1 MALPMGN
8 LPAAPANLGS
18 DSDGRQEYFDALNK
32 TLSALEQRGN
42 QGINWWNVAGQF
54 FNPGRTGQ
62 FSESLGNV
70 ATTVG
75 RDVEKQQEYALPIAQ
90 MRATIAGQ
98 KYQVGNET
106 KALGLLAKALDTSPE
121 KANEI
126 VSSGEMTPDMI
137 SKVPSGL
144 YVMINKLDPKLG
156 DGIKNAFSMDVER
169 RKLVN
174 DEVKNGLSV
183 TDLKAKYGDAITQY
197 LPVQL
202 QPKPKSEGKAETTP
216 SEILSPKNLASD
228 IERDFGVK
236 LGPLALE
243 RNKDQQKDLG
253 DRAAKG
259 EPGIY
264 KPAPVVEGKET
275 YHADAID
282 VPRTVPE
289 SYMNARGYYRPD
301 PKGDPVHYVR
311 KPTTTAKTTP
321 QSAPAAG
328 DEDLSAL
335 PLAERSKV
343 MTSRTEAS
351 DKRYGDQLTEVS
363 KWVPSTTEQTDSR
376 LRELYNIA
384 DSKYG
389 PRIFGI
395 MQQQG
400 LISGLQNAAQ
410 EGITAGRLGSV
421 SAPVKTFLEKVKLD
435 KDEQKVLRRA
445 SQLFAEQFFENAKAA
460 KSALGPQIS
469 NADAQFMQRPMATE
483 ADADTSIKYWV
494 KNHMLF
500 NKQKADEFTAMRDF
514 EKRGGA
520 QRSPGAYF
528 TSPGY
533 VDINSRYSSLRRQLQ
548 EQYPDFGAK

>member
-1 MALPMGN
+1 MALPTGN
-8 LPAAPANLGS
+8 IPAPPTGLGM
-18 DSDGRQEYFDALNK
+18 DDEGRQEYFDALNK

-42 QGINWWNVAGQF
+42 QGINWWNAAGQF

-62 FSESLGNV
+62 FSEALGNV
-70 ATTVG
+70 ATTIG

-98 KYQVGNET
+98 KYQVGNEQ
-106 KALGLLAKALDTSPE
+106 KALGILAKALDTTPE
-121 KANEI
+121 KAGEI
-126 VSSGEMTPDMI
+126 VSSGEMTPDML

-144 YVMINKLDPKLG
+144 YVMLNKLDPKLG
-156 DGIKNAFSMDVER
+156 EGIKNAFSMDVER

-174 DEVKNGLSV
+174 DDIKNGLSGAE
-183 TDLKAKYGDAITQY
+183 LKAKYGDAVNQY
-197 LPVQL
+197 LPPQM
-202 QPKPKSEGKAETTP
+202 QPKTKVESKTETAP
-216 SEILSPKNLASD
+216 SEILSPKAIAGD

-282 VPRTVPE
+282 VPRNVPE

-311 KPTTTAKTTP
+311 KPTTTARTEAA
-321 QSAPAAG
+321 APAEG
-328 DEDLSAL
+328 GEDLTSL
-335 PLAERSKV
+335 PLAERGKV
-343 MTSRTEAS
+343 MATRTEAS
-351 DKRYGDQLTEVS
+351 DKRYGDQLAEVS
-363 KWVPSTTEQTDSR
+363 KWVPSTTEQTESR
-376 LRELYNIA
+376 LREIYNIA
-384 DSKYG
+384 NSEYG

-395 MQQQG
+395 MQKQG

-410 EGITAGRLGSV
+410 EGVTAGRLGSV
-421 SAPVKTFLEKVKLD
+421 SLPVKTFLEKTKLSPED
-435 KDEQKVLRRA
+435 QKVLRRA

-469 NADAQFMQRPMATE
+469 NADAQFMQRPIATE

-494 KNHMLF
+494 KNHMLL
-500 NKQKADEFTAMRDF
+500 NKQKAEEFTALRDF

-528 TSPGY
+528 TSSGY
-533 VDINSRYSSLRRQLQ
+533 IDVNSRYSSLRKQLQ